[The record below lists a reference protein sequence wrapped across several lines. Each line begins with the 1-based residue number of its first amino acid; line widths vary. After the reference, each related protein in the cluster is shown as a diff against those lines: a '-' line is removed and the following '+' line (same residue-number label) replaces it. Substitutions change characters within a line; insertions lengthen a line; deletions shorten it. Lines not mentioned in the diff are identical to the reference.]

1 MRGMGAQA
9 VLLGIVLCV
18 EDDSTSESREPKNE
32 GKQNAFVLLPSGHG
46 GSRTHLSTAT
56 PFSQQSGGIFPES
69 CPLILFRI
77 TGRRIKP
84 RADRRPLLTRSQRF
98 RGRTSPDC
106 QRKRLPVELPGTVA
120 LTGGCV
126 FRGLLIQNRRV
137 QTVQRGLFGAV
148 SDSGLV
154 VLLRAAACVS
164 LVSSQGFSP
173 PPRRSIGA
181 LTIFQTMLLCEA
193 WSGLDTI
200 CGVKSRAAL

>member
-1 MRGMGAQA
+1 MKNGCGKSFQNDVISVILSQKGENPSLSSLRMRGMGAQA

-84 RADRRPLLTRSQRF
+84 RADGRPFADAESAVS
-98 RGRTSPDC
+98 GSHKP
-106 QRKRLPVELPGTVA
+106 RLPKKKTTSGASWDGRSDRWLRFPRPACPEPSRTDGPEWT
-120 LTGGCV
+120 
-126 FRGLLIQNRRV
+126 FRRR
-137 QTVQRGLFGAV
+137 F
-148 SDSGLV
+148 
-154 VLLRAAACVS
+154 
-164 LVSSQGFSP
+164 
-173 PPRRSIGA
+173 
-181 LTIFQTMLLCEA
+181 
-193 WSGLDTI
+193 
-200 CGVKSRAAL
+200 

>member
-1 MRGMGAQA
+1 M
-9 VLLGIVLCV
+9 
-18 EDDSTSESREPKNE
+18 E
-32 GKQNAFVLLPSGHG
+32 
-46 GSRTHLSTAT
+46 
-56 PFSQQSGGIFPES
+56 GIFAPHVKQRDS
-69 CPLILFRI
+69 NFTCPLILFRI

-126 FRGLLIQNRRV
+126 FRGLLVQNRRV
-137 QTVQRGLFGAV
+137 QTVQSGLFGAV

-173 PPRRSIGA
+173 PPRRSIGDRQGY
-181 LTIFQTMLLCEA
+181 L
-193 WSGLDTI
+193 
-200 CGVKSRAAL
+200 

>member
-18 EDDSTSESREPKNE
+18 EDDSTSESSEPKNE

-106 QRKRLPVELPGTVA
+106 QRKTEELLLQFTLLCRTGIIAHATRLFRSTIVHLA
-120 LTGGCV
+120 LLWGCV
-126 FRGLLIQNRRV
+126 TPLHRLG
-137 QTVQRGLFGAV
+137 
-148 SDSGLV
+148 
-154 VLLRAAACVS
+154 
-164 LVSSQGFSP
+164 SP
-173 PPRRSIGA
+173 PVGTCRTV
-181 LTIFQTMLLCEA
+181 LKKEA
-193 WSGLDTI
+193 HEVFTPSPPKYRL
-200 CGVKSRAAL
+200 